1 MSTNSHTP
9 ERYRLSTDKADILLH
24 LCWSSYRSLVA
35 GLLFSLLICSVCWDM
50 SDGVGGIGGGNRG
63 GCFGNGFLFCSLS
76 FCHFRFFLI
85 PWEVRIE
92 NIDAILKNEQ

>member
-1 MSTNSHTP
+1 M
-9 ERYRLSTDKADILLH
+9 
-24 LCWSSYRSLVA
+24 
-35 GLLFSLLICSVCWDM
+35 
-50 SDGVGGIGGGNRG
+50 GGIGGGNRG

-76 FCHFRFFLI
+76 FYHFRFFLI